1 MEPSARDRFFETT
14 HTGSLPAGEDHA
26 ALTGLLRARALHY
39 PFDHAEFDDAAAA
52 AVRAAVGLQSEL
64 GIRYVSSGEADRAGF
79 TDSARLTGF
88 DGPPH
93 FNWRPA
99 DLIESGLTGTVPLVD
114 TAELQLSSTG
124 PVRHNPEVIE
134 SELRRFL
141 AALAAHGIGRSR
153 GFVPEP
159 SPGIMLMLGTSHY
172 ASEAAFLNDLARAL
186 REEYTAIA
194 EAGLTVQVDAC
205 DIALCW
211 QTIFHDADM
220 AQYLDR
226 VKIRVDAIN
235 RATQGIPRSQ
245 LRVHVC
251 YGNWPG
257 PHDHDITL
265 DHIIGELT
273 RLQAG
278 MLVLELASPR
288 HRWELEV
295 LRDHPLPAGM
305 KLAAGV
311 VDSSTI
317 MVEHERTV
325 MRSLL
330 DVAAMTGLRPDMI
343 LATPDCGFR
352 SLLGMA
358 QPLYTTRRKLE
369 AMVAGARLAAEQAGQ
384 VLAAAG

>member
-1 MEPSARDRFFETT
+1 MQSGQDRYFETT
-14 HTGSLPAGEDHA
+14 HAGSLPPVEGHEQVA
-26 ALTGLLRARALHY
+26 GLLLARALHK
-39 PFDHAEFDDAAAA
+39 PVDDAEFADLAAAG
-52 AVRAAVGLQSEL
+52 VHAAVGLQHEL
-64 GIRYVSSGEADRAGF
+64 GIRYVSGGEADRLTFA
-79 TDSARLTGF
+79 DSARLTGF

-99 DLIESGLTGTVPLVD
+99 DIIDAGLSGTIPLVD
-114 TAELQLSSTG
+114 TAGLLPSNTG

-134 SELRRFL
+134 SELHRFVT
-141 AALAAHGIGRSR
+141 ALAAHGIDRSL

-159 SPGIMLMLGTSHY
+159 SPGVMLMLGTSHY
-172 ASEAAFLNDLARAL
+172 GTEVAFLNDLTRAL

-194 EAGLTVQVDAC
+194 GAGLTVQVNAC
-205 DIALCW
+205 DIPMCW
-211 QTIFHDADM
+211 QTIFHDSDVAE
-220 AQYLDR
+220 YLDR

-265 DHIIGELT
+265 DHIISELA

-278 MLVLELASPR
+278 TLVLELASPR
-288 HRWELEV
+288 HRWEVEV

-311 VDSSTI
+311 VDSCATT
-317 MVEHERTV
+317 VEHERTV

-330 DVAAMTGLRPDMI
+330 DVAAMTGLSPDMI
-343 LATPDCGFR
+343 LASPDCGFR
-352 SLLGMA
+352 SLLGAA

-369 AMVAGARLAAEQAGQ
+369 ALVAGAQLAATQACQ
-384 VLAAAG
+384 ALAAAG